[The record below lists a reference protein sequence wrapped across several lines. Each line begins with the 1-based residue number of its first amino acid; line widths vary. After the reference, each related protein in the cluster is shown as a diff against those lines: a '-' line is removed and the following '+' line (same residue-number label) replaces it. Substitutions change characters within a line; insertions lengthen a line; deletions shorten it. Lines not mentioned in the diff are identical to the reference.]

1 MEQSDVKQVTR
12 DRKSEKLVRT
22 PEEHV
27 TFETVQSV
35 AVAHVDQSMD
45 EDDISKLIFSTIE
58 EEYNRRCPQ

>member
-27 TFETVQSV
+27 TFETVQWRLHTWTGRWMKMTS
-35 AVAHVDQSMD
+35 AS
-45 EDDISKLIFSTIE
+45 
-58 EEYNRRCPQ
+58 